1 MIYMIHYCKECYEK
15 TFKNENQYKI
25 RLAEAEFKKETLMSY
40 HTYSMKISNNSKHKI
55 III

>member
-1 MIYMIHYCKECYEK
+1 MINYCEECYKK
-15 TFKNENQYKI
+15 TFKNENEYKI
-25 RLAEAEFKKETLMSY
+25 RLAEAEFMKQTLMCY

>member
-1 MIYMIHYCKECYEK
+1 MIHYCKECYDK
-15 TFKNENQYKI
+15 TFKNENEYKI
-25 RLAEAEFKKETLMSY
+25 RLAEAEFKKETLMCY

>member
-1 MIYMIHYCKECYEK
+1 MIHYCQECYDK
-15 TFKNENQYKI
+15 TFKNENEYKI
-25 RLAEAEFKKETLMSY
+25 RLAEAIFMKQTLMCY